1 MTIYEKLSQIQTK
14 FKSGGKIDAIKQ
26 KYQLTSAQEAELKT
40 L

>member
-1 MTIYEKLSQIQTK
+1 MTDISNQLKVIL
-14 FKSGGKIDAIKQ
+14 KSGGKIDAIKQ

>member
-1 MTIYEKLSQIQTK
+1 MTDAQVKAAKGYL
-14 FKSGGKIDAIKQ
+14 KSGGKINAIKE

>member
-1 MTIYEKLSQIQTK
+1 MTAQQIQSAK
-14 FKSGGKIDAIKQ
+14 GYLKSGGKIDAIKE